1 MLDTVRCFLG
11 ALVFF
16 SRHKTAAREAHCIC
30 GWETYPAILCRL
42 RCDGR
47 ERGIRLWRIHGF
59 GGRLGRGDE
68 CDGRGVLTQ
77 QGGLT
82 VGGDVVEATLV
93 RKVECVSRKAEGP
106 EARAN
111 ARWWQFPVEPAPH
124 YVR

>member
-1 MLDTVRCFLG
+1 M
-11 ALVFF
+11 
-16 SRHKTAAREAHCIC
+16 
-30 GWETYPAILCRL
+30 
-42 RCDGR
+42 
-47 ERGIRLWRIHGF
+47 RIHGF
-59 GGRLGRGDE
+59 GGRLGRGGE

-77 QGGLT
+77 RGRLT

-124 YVR
+124 YVRYPYSAVTCEAPIRDKDIGGSSLSRLKVSSN